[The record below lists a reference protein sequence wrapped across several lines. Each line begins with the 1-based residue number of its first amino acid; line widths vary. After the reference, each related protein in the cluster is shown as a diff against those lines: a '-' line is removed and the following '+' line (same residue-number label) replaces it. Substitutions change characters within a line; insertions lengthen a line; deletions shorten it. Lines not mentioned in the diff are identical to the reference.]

1 MAYTMV
7 YVGPMLNDLAA
18 ELRKAREQL
27 GVSLQAI
34 AGPARISVAYLQKL
48 ERGLV
53 GSPSPHVLRRVASS
67 AGLPY
72 LRLMELA
79 GYLDR
84 DEVVAARER
93 ETTPRPHP
101 LAEQKLTQ
109 GEWRALGA
117 FIKELKSK
125 HIGQSE
131 SRQ

>member
-1 MAYTMV
+1 
-7 YVGPMLNDLAA
+7 MLKELAA

-34 AGPARISVAYLQKL
+34 ADPAKISVAYLQKL

-53 GSPSPHVLRRVASS
+53 GAPSPHVLRRVAAS

-79 GYLDR
+79 GYLDK
-84 DEVVAARER
+84 DEVAAARER

-101 LAEQKLTQ
+101 LAGQKLSQ
-109 GEWRALGA
+109 EEWRAVGA
-117 FIKELKSK
+117 FIKVLKGK
-125 HIGQSE
+125 RTERSE
-131 SRQ
+131 SGA